1 MRPGPG
7 PARAPRARTNP
18 TPERR
23 RGGSIC
29 PGARPWGTFPRGPV
43 RAHLSMS
50 AARRG
55 PGADLCGHP
64 CPGGDVHHRAGHT
77 GRHRAGLTG
86 CRKTAGEAPWRR
98 SVPRAVPI
106 RCETRRAR
114 PGGASRSAGGEALG
128 MPARPCQRI
137 CRLALCR
144 CAGVAPRARRRHDR
158 RGGRNLWPRCCGA
171 RWRFAGARQ
180 GAGRIHHTARA
191 KRPAPLERV
200 GTGAAPAKPSLAACR
215 HAPEPR
221 DAWLFR
227 PGRRR
232 GHGAPRPARPDSPL
246 RTSRRGGYCP
256 RHPQESLGPARA
268 KVYGAPSGPAGIVPG
283 PHRAMAPAQA
293 RRGQHHGSAAE
304 QGHPVTPQH
313 AAGA

>member
-1 MRPGPG
+1 
-7 PARAPRARTNP
+7 
-18 TPERR
+18 
-23 RGGSIC
+23 
-29 PGARPWGTFPRGPV
+29 
-43 RAHLSMS
+43 MS

-77 GRHRAGLTG
+77 GCGRAGLKMRHRAGLTG

-114 PGGASRSAGGEALG
+114 PGGASRRAGGEALG

-158 RGGRNLWPRCCGA
+158 RGGRNPWPRCCGA

-191 KRPAPLERV
+191 KRPAPP
-200 GTGAAPAKPSLAACR
+200 GARRNRCGASEAQPCGLSSCARSPRCLAVPTRAAAR
-215 HAPEPR
+215 
-221 DAWLFR
+221 AWR
-227 PGRRR
+227 
-232 GHGAPRPARPDSPL
+232 ATRPARPDSPL